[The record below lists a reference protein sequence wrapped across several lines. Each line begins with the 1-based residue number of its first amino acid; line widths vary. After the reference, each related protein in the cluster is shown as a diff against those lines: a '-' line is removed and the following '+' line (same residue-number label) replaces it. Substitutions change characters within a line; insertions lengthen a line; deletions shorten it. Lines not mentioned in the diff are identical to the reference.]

1 MKKRIVLLAAAL
13 AAAAALC
20 VAVIGDPVV
29 LWHNRQLRSAILKL
43 DAQETTLEAL
53 VPFEWD
59 AAYAFD
65 PYTPR
70 GQIEEIIGFQSAAI
84 RETASEGMV
93 QLLFTKGKRV
103 TASVCGYAQDLG
115 YRADIGGVVR
125 CGENAPLAVE
135 NSGGIVSLKR
145 EG

>member
-20 VAVIGDPVV
+20 VAMIGDPVV
-29 LWHNRQLRSAILKL
+29 LWHNRQLRSAILAL
-43 DAQETTLEAL
+43 HAQETTLEAL

-59 AAYAFD
+59 AVYSFE

-70 GQIEEIIGFQSAAI
+70 ERIEEIIGFQSAAI

-103 TASVCGYAQDLG
+103 TASICGYAQSLG
-115 YRADIGGVVR
+115 YRADIGDVVR
-125 CGENAPLAVE
+125 CGENAALTVTQSE
-135 NSGGIVSLKR
+135 GIVSLTR
-145 EG
+145 EE

>member
-1 MKKRIVLLAAAL
+1 MKRRFVILAAAL

-29 LWHNRQLRSAILKL
+29 LWHNRQLRSTILEL
-43 DAQETTLEAL
+43 DARETTLEAL

-59 AAYAFD
+59 AAYSFEA
-65 PYTPR
+65 YTPR
-70 GQIEEIIGFQSAAI
+70 EQIEEIIGFQSSAI
-84 RETASEGMV
+84 RETVSEGMV

-103 TASVCGYAQDLG
+103 TASVCGYAQSLG

-125 CGENAPLAVE
+125 CGDSTVLAVE
-135 NSGGIVSLKR
+135 QSEGIVRLTR
-145 EG
+145 EE